1 MKLGFK
7 VATIAGLLFVGMLV
21 FNQGLRLMN
30 QPNDLAVMGG
40 VAILLGLVAL
50 GVATGRLCVKRM
62 TAKLKQ
68 WNGET
73 PRHLSS
79 LAGVCLL
86 AGGMLFS
93 TGCNTVIEPG
103 HVGIL
108 VNQSGSDRGVQ
119 DFPIKTGRVF
129 YNPWTETVYEYPT
142 FVQTAKW
149 TKDVHEGNPINEE
162 ITFTNKDQMLIS
174 ADISLSYSLKPDKI
188 PAFYVKF
195 RSDKIENF
203 THGFLRNTARDMF
216 NETAGKYTIEQ
227 VMGDNGPFLA
237 EVRDKLQK
245 AVEPVGVQLEQFGLI
260 GAPRPP
266 QQVIDSINM
275 KAQAIQNALRVEN
288 EIRQSEAEAKKRI
301 AQAEGEAKANQ
312 ALASSI
318 TQNLVTWRQLDL
330 QAQALSKWN
339 GVLPTYT
346 GGNGPI
352 PFLQVQK

>member
-1 MKLGFK
+1 MKLGLQ
-7 VATIAGLLFVGMLV
+7 VATVAGLLFVGMLV

-30 QPNDLAVMGG
+30 QPSNAAVLGG
-40 VAILLGLVAL
+40 VAVMLAFLAVA
-50 GVATGRLCVKRM
+50 VAVGRFCFRLIEAKVKRW
-62 TAKLKQ
+62 T
-68 WNGET
+68 GEAV
-73 PRHLSS
+73 RHLQL
-79 LAGVCLL
+79 LAGVCLV
-86 AGGMLFS
+86 AGSMVS
-93 TGCNTVIEPG
+93 TTGCNKVIEPG

-129 YNPWTETVYEYPT
+129 YNPLTETVYEYPT

-174 ADISLSYSLKPDKI
+174 ADISLSYSLKPEKI

-195 RSDKIENF
+195 RSDRIENF

-237 EVRDKLQK
+237 EVRERLQK

-301 AQAEGEAKANQ
+301 AQAEGEARANQ
-312 ALASSI
+312 ILASSI

-330 QAQALSKWN
+330 QAQAVSKWN
-339 GVLPTYT
+339 GTLPTYT
-346 GGNGPI
+346 GGNGPL
-352 PFLQVQK
+352 PFLSVQK